1 MGTRAMT
8 NETTTSSAGT
18 SRRTTMVPDGAV
30 IEIEFEGEPMTALVL
45 LAGDE
50 LMILDA
56 CDGSTPFVVRY
67 DEVGPFRVFEPELLG
82 LAA

>member
-8 NETTTSSAGT
+8 SKMGTNGT
-18 SRRTTMVPDGAV
+18 SVRTTPVPDGAV
-30 IEIEFEGEPMTALVL
+30 IEIEHEGEAMTALVL

-82 LAA
+82 LAAA

>member
-1 MGTRAMT
+1 MNRDRIDMT
-8 NETTTSSAGT
+8 TTTPTTSSTHPA
-18 SRRTTMVPDGAV
+18 VADGAV
-30 IEIEFEGEPMTALVL
+30 IEIEHDGEAMTALVL

-50 LMILDA
+50 ALILDA

-67 DEVGPFRVFEPELLG
+67 EELGPFRVFEPELLG

>member
-1 MGTRAMT
+1 MSQNTHQIAK
-8 NETTTSSAGT
+8 SIYY
-18 SRRTTMVPDGAV
+18 GAV
-30 IEIEFEGEPMTALVL
+30 IEIDHDGEAMTALVL

-50 LMILDA
+50 SLILDA

-67 DEVGPFRVFEPELLG
+67 NELGWHRVFEPDPVV